1 MFQTVHLKRI
11 AVAIGMLI
19 LTNLSVAET
28 LYISDR
34 LEVPMRSGTTNQH
47 RIVRMLASGTQ
58 VTVLQVDK
66 EAGYTKVQTSDGR
79 EGWVLSR
86 YLMKIPAARDRLAT
100 AEKKLADIEIRSR
113 QRATELTETQTEK
126 GGLEKELASLKDENR
141 KIGQQLAEIQ
151 RTASSAL
158 AIDAENKELKS
169 RLMSM
174 ERGQQAL
181 QQENEALKDRTAR
194 DWFMVGAGVVLL
206 GIIVGLILPKIRFR
220 KRSSWDTL

>member
-1 MFQTVHLKRI
+1 MFQTVYLKRV
-11 AVAIGMLI
+11 AVMIGMLI

-47 RIVRMLASGTQ
+47 RILRMLASGTQ

-66 EAGYTKVQTSDGR
+66 EAGYTKVQTTDGR

-86 YLMKIPAARDRLAT
+86 YLMKIPAARDRLAA
-100 AEKKLADIEIRSR
+100 AEKQLADIEIRSR
-113 QRATELTETQTEK
+113 QGATELTETQTQK
-126 GGLEKELASLKDENR
+126 GELEKELASLKDENR

-169 RLMSM
+169 RLMGM

>member
-1 MFQTVHLKRI
+1 MFQTLYVKLV
-11 AVAIGMLI
+11 AVIIGMLV
-19 LTNLSVAET
+19 LVNPARAET
-28 LYISDR
+28 LYVSDR

-47 RIVRMLASGTQ
+47 RILRMLSSGTQ
-58 VTVLQVDK
+58 VTVLEVNK
-66 EAGYTKVQTSDGR
+66 EAGYTKVRTAEGR

-100 AEKKLADIEIRSR
+100 AEKQLADIEIRSR
-113 QRATELTETQTEK
+113 QRATELTETQTQK
-126 GGLEKELASLKDENR
+126 DGLEKELTRLKNENR

-158 AIDAENKELKS
+158 AIDTENKELKS
-169 RLMSM
+169 RLMAM

>member
-58 VTVLQVDK
+58 VTALQVDK